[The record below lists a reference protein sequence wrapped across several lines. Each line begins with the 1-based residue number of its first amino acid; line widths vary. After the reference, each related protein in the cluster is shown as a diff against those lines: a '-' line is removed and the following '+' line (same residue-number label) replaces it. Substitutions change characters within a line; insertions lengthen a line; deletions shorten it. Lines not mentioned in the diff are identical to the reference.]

1 MKKNSLTFT
10 LLLTA
15 AIVLGGGAKVSAQ
28 ESLFGRENN
37 GPRGGNHQESLLRD
51 TPNESF
57 NLGGVTNNEN
67 PTETS
72 PLGSG
77 IAMLVAA
84 GAGYAL
90 LKRKEEQQ

>member
-51 TPNESF
+51 TPNGSF
-57 NLGGVTNNEN
+57 NLGGSTNEN
-67 PTETS
+67 PDA

-77 IAMLVAA
+77 IVMLMAA

>member
-1 MKKNSLTFT
+1 MKKKN
-10 LLLTA
+10 LLLTFLLA
-15 AIVLGGGAKVSAQ
+15 ALILGGGAKALAQ
-28 ESLFGRENN
+28 SLFGKESSQSNYDYSTHQSLM
-37 GPRGGNHQESLLRD
+37 RGGSGTGFD
-51 TPNESF
+51 
-57 NLGGVTNNEN
+57 LGGVTNNEN
-67 PTETS
+67 PTETT